1 MAWRDRTL
9 DDSACSRPLPPPPS
23 PFLVPIL
30 EGGRML
36 CHGRSTR
43 LRLAPGVTLALEG
56 TILQHLITRVAWIL
70 GRSHPSSRVFYSFF
84 PCLSLPAGEVA
95 RDHAHD

>member
-1 MAWRDRTL
+1 MTPRVRGP
-9 DDSACSRPLPPPPS
+9 SPPS
-23 PFLVPIL
+23 SCRFW

-70 GRSHPSSRVFYSFF
+70 GRSHPSSRVFCSFS